1 MARALLCMSKA
12 LTRRLKLAVIGVGV
26 DVEVG
31 VGVAVEVGV
40 GVAVAEVLLPIVIP
54 TLLMWN
60 WVFW

>member
-40 GVAVAEVLLPIVIP
+40 GEVLLPIVIP

>member
-31 VGVAVEVGV
+31 VGVAVEVAV
-40 GVAVAEVLLPIVIP
+40 GEVLLPIVIP